1 MRKNVSLI
9 LILCLSCLL
18 FMGLKLEIDKVSR
31 QKIPGSSIIYIPS
44 GKYLKMVTFGF
55 SSVMA
60 DLVYIWAIQY
70 FGNTAIPD
78 KFDHFVH
85 IFSIISELDP
95 RYVDPYEVGALIA
108 LYDTKDVALSIKLL
122 DMGFAKNPDLW
133 IFPLEAGHYAQ
144 LYKKDFPLAREY
156 YKKAMDIPGAPDITK
171 RLYANAAFK
180 VMDIKTAWETWL
192 EVYETAKEERVKK
205 IASNHLYNI
214 KATVDIRGL
223 RSVLEKY
230 KAKYGRYPDKLSGI
244 VAAGLLLFI
253 PKDYDNKDYVYDP
266 KTGDVKTAVIPWKR

>member
-1 MRKNVSLI
+1 
-9 LILCLSCLL
+9 
-18 FMGLKLEIDKVSR
+18 MGLKLEIDKASR
-31 QKIPGSSIIYIPS
+31 QKIPGSSIIYVPS
-44 GKYLKMVTFGF
+44 GKYLKTATFGF
-55 SSVMA
+55 SSLMA
-60 DLVYIWAIQY
+60 DIVYIWAIQY
-70 FGNTAIPD
+70 FGNLAIPD

-85 IFSIISELDP
+85 IFSIISDLDP

-108 LYDTKDVALSIKLL
+108 LYDTKDVSLAIKLL

-156 YKKAMDIPGAPDITK
+156 YKKAMDIPGAPDIVK

-180 VMDIKTAWETWL
+180 TMDVKTAWETWL
-192 EVYETAKEERVKK
+192 EVYETATDERVKK

-214 KATVDIRGL
+214 KATVDIQGL

-230 KAKYGRYPDKLSGI
+230 KAKYGRYPDKLSDI
-244 VAAGLLLFI
+244 VTAGLLPYI
-253 PKDYDNKDYVYDP
+253 PKDYDQKDYGYNP

>member
-44 GKYLKMVTFGF
+44 GKYLKMATFGF
-55 SSVMA
+55 SSLMA
-60 DLVYIWAIQY
+60 DIVFIWAIQY
-70 FGNTAIPD
+70 FGNPAIPD

-192 EVYETAKEERVKK
+192 EVYETAEEERVKK

-230 KAKYGRYPDKLSGI
+230 RNKYGRYPDKLSGI
-244 VAAGLLLFI
+244 VAAGLLPFI
-253 PKDYDNKDYVYDP
+253 PKDYDNNDYVYDP

>member
-44 GKYLKMVTFGF
+44 GKYLKMATFGF

-78 KFDHFVH
+78 KFNHFVH

-95 RYVDPYEVGALIA
+95 GYVDPYEVGALIA
-108 LYDTKDVALSIKLL
+108 LYDAKDVALSLKLL

-156 YKKAMDIPGAPDITK
+156 YKKAMDIPGAPDIAK

-230 KAKYGRYPDKLSGI
+230 KARYGRYPDKLSAI
-244 VAAGLLLFI
+244 VAAGLLSFI
-253 PKDYDNKDYVYDP
+253 PKDFDNKDYVYDP
-266 KTGDVKTAVIPWKR
+266 KTGEVKTAVIPWKR

>member
-1 MRKNVSLI
+1 MRKNLSLI
-9 LILCLSCLL
+9 LILGLSCLL

-44 GKYLKMVTFGF
+44 GNYLKMATFGF
-55 SSVMA
+55 SSLMA
-60 DLVYIWAIQY
+60 DIVYIWAIQY
-70 FGNTAIPD
+70 FGNAAIPD

-95 RYVDPYEVGALIA
+95 RYIDPYEVGAMIA
-108 LYDTKDVALSIKLL
+108 LYDTKDIALSIKLL

-156 YKKAMDIPGAPDITK
+156 YKKAMDIPGAPDIAK

-205 IASNHLYNI
+205 IASNHIYNI

-230 KAKYGRYPDKLSGI
+230 RAKYGRYPDKLSGI
-244 VAAGLLLFI
+244 VAAGLLPFI
-253 PKDYDNKDYVYDP
+253 PRDYDNKDYAYDP

>member
-108 LYDTKDVALSIKLL
+108 LYDIKDVALSIKLL

-244 VAAGLLLFI
+244 VAADLLLFI

>member
-78 KFDHFVH
+78 KLDHFVH

-108 LYDTKDVALSIKLL
+108 LYDIKDVALSIKML

-156 YKKAMDIPGAPDITK
+156 YKKAMDIPGAPDIAK

-244 VAAGLLLFI
+244 VAAGLLPFI

>member
-1 MRKNVSLI
+1 MRKNLSLI

-44 GKYLKMVTFGF
+44 GDYLKMATFGF
-55 SSVMA
+55 SSLMA
-60 DLVYIWAIQY
+60 DIVYIWAIQY

-95 RYVDPYEVGALIA
+95 RYIDPYEVGALIA

-156 YKKAMDIPGAPDITK
+156 YKKAMDIPGAPDIVK

-230 KAKYGRYPDKLSGI
+230 RAKYGRYPDKLSGI
-244 VAAGLLLFI
+244 VAAGLLPFI

>member
-230 KAKYGRYPDKLSGI
+230 KAKYGRYPDTLSGI
-244 VAAGLLLFI
+244 VAAGLLPFI

>member
-1 MRKNVSLI
+1 MRKNISLI
-9 LILCLSCLL
+9 LILGLSCLL
-18 FMGLKLEIDKVSR
+18 FMGLKFEIDKISR

-44 GKYLKMVTFGF
+44 GKYLRMATFGY

-60 DLVYIWAIQY
+60 DIVYIWAIQY
-70 FGNTAIPD
+70 FGNTSIPD

-95 RYVDPYEVGALIA
+95 RYIDPYEVGALIA
-108 LYDTKDVALSIKLL
+108 LYDTKDVDLSIKLL

-156 YKKAMDIPGAPDITK
+156 YKKAMDIPGAPDIAK

-230 KAKYGRYPDKLSGI
+230 KTKYGRYPDRLSGI
-244 VAAGLLLFI
+244 VTAGLLPLV

-266 KTGDVKTAVIPWKR
+266 KSGDVKTAVIPWKR

>member
-1 MRKNVSLI
+1 MRKNASLI

-44 GKYLKMVTFGF
+44 GKYLKMATFGF

-78 KFDHFVH
+78 KLDHFVH

-108 LYDTKDVALSIKLL
+108 LYDVKDVALSIKLL

-156 YKKAMDIPGAPDITK
+156 YKKAMDVPGAPDIAK

-244 VAAGLLLFI
+244 VAAGLLPFI
-253 PKDYDNKDYVYDP
+253 PKDYDNKEYVYDP

>member
-223 RSVLEKY
+223 RSALEKY
-230 KAKYGRYPDKLSGI
+230 KAKYGRYPDTLSGI
-244 VAAGLLLFI
+244 VAAGLLPFI

>member
-1 MRKNVSLI
+1 MRKNASLI

-44 GKYLKMVTFGF
+44 GKYLKMATFGF

-78 KFDHFVH
+78 KLDHFVH

-108 LYDTKDVALSIKLL
+108 LYDVKDVALSIKLL

-156 YKKAMDIPGAPDITK
+156 YKKAMDIPGAPDIAK

-244 VAAGLLLFI
+244 VAAGLLPFI

>member
-55 SSVMA
+55 SSLMA

-70 FGNTAIPD
+70 FGNTTIPD

-108 LYDTKDVALSIKLL
+108 LYDIKDVALSIKLL

-223 RSVLEKY
+223 RSALEKY
-230 KAKYGRYPDKLSGI
+230 KAKYGRYPDTLSGI
-244 VAAGLLLFI
+244 VAAGLLPFI

>member
-44 GKYLKMVTFGF
+44 GKYLKMATFGF
-55 SSVMA
+55 SSLMA
-60 DLVYIWAIQY
+60 DIVFIWAIQY

-95 RYVDPYEVGALIA
+95 RYIDPYEVGALIA
-108 LYDTKDVALSIKLL
+108 LYDTRDVALSIKLL

-156 YKKAMDIPGAPDITK
+156 YKKAMDIPGAPDIAK

-230 KAKYGRYPDKLSGI
+230 RNKYGRYPDKLSGI
-244 VAAGLLLFI
+244 VAAGLLPFI
-253 PKDYDNKDYVYDP
+253 PKDYDNNDYVYDP

>member
-55 SSVMA
+55 SSLMA

-70 FGNTAIPD
+70 FGNTTIPD

-108 LYDTKDVALSIKLL
+108 LYDIKDVALSIKLL

-244 VAAGLLLFI
+244 VAADLLLFI

>member
-1 MRKNVSLI
+1 MKKNVSLI

-31 QKIPGSSIIYIPS
+31 KKIPGSSIIYIPS

-78 KFDHFVH
+78 KLDHFVH

-95 RYVDPYEVGALIA
+95 RYIDPYEVGALIA
-108 LYDTKDVALSIKLL
+108 LYDTKDVALAIKLL
-122 DMGFAKNPDLW
+122 DMGFTKNPDLW

-156 YKKAMDIPGAPDITK
+156 YKKAMNIPGAPDITK

-230 KAKYGRYPDKLSGI
+230 KAKYGRFPDKLSGI
-244 VAAGLLLFI
+244 VAAGLLPFI
-253 PKDYDNKDYVYDP
+253 PKDYDNEDYVYDP

>member
-156 YKKAMDIPGAPDITK
+156 YKKAMDIPGAPDIIK

-230 KAKYGRYPDKLSGI
+230 KAKYGRYPDTLSGI
-244 VAAGLLLFI
+244 VAAGLLPFI
-253 PKDYDNKDYVYDP
+253 PKDYDDEDYVYDP